1 MKQATLMQSS
11 QSAALTMRA
20 PMPSV
25 QLILAPIA
33 APAASS
39 IAVPAASSFAFGIC
53 ANGFEAGVA
62 AETANATT
70 RLSGLAYANCAAK
83 KHDRKYNW
91 QLRPLS
97 LRGGS
102 G

>member
-1 MKQATLMQSS
+1 MKQANLMQPS
-11 QSAALTMRA
+11 QTAALTMRA

-33 APAASS
+33 A
-39 IAVPAASSFAFGIC
+39 PAASSFAFGIC

-83 KHDRKYNW
+83 KHDRTYNW